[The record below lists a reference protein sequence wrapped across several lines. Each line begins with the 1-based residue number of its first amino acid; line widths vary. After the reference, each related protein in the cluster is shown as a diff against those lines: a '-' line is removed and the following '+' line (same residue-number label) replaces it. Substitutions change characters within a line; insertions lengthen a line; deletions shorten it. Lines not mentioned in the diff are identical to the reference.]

1 MSERCNLPPQ
11 DKKEEAVV
19 EESSVGSP
27 KDDLPEGV
35 ESLDDPVRNT
45 CRDLLYNAMK
55 KRKLE
60 GEL

>member
-1 MSERCNLPPQ
+1 M
-11 DKKEEAVV
+11 